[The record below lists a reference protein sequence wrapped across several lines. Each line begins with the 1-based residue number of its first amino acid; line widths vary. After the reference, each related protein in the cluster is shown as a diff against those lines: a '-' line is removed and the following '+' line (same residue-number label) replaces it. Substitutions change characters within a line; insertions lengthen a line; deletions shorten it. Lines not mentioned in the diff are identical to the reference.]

1 MTDEVVDSFSPAR
14 HATRFAGLLRAE
26 GVTLGPDATT
36 AYTRALDLVGFT
48 HRDTV
53 YWTGRA
59 TLVDRVE
66 DVPAFDRAFARFW
79 SSSADPDRRND
90 PPPPE
95 EVVVAFDEPD
105 DAGDGAPTDDED
117 VTVVRYSAAEV
128 LRTRDLARCTP
139 DELADAHRLIEA
151 FRLRV
156 PHRPGRRRR
165 PGGRHGDPLDVRR
178 TVRGAV
184 RRGGEVVDL
193 PTRVRP
199 ARPRRLVLLCDVSGS
214 MEPYARTLLRFMH
227 VSAAS
232 GQVVEAFAFATRL
245 TRLTRYLRTRD
256 PDEALRR
263 AATAV
268 DDMSGG
274 TRLGEI
280 LRTFNEEWGVRGLA
294 RGAVVVILSDGWD
307 RGDPDLL
314 GDEVARLSRVASRL
328 VWANPLSGDRDYR
341 PVARGMAAA
350 LPHIDQ
356 LVPAHSVAALED
368 LLELLNGAI
377 APRA

>member
-1 MTDEVVDSFSPAR
+1 MTDEIVESFSPAR
-14 HATRFAGLLRAE
+14 HATRFAGLLRTE
-26 GVTLGPDATT
+26 GVRLGPDATT

-59 TLVDRVE
+59 TLIDRVE

-79 SSSADPDRRND
+79 SSAPDPDRPND
-90 PPPPE
+90 PPPPN
-95 EVVVAFDEPD
+95 EVVVAFDDP
-105 DAGDGAPTDDED
+105 DGAQDQPATGDDD

-139 DELADAHRLIEA
+139 EELADAQRLIDG

-165 PGGRHGDPLDVRR
+165 AGGRHGDPLDVRR
-178 TVRGAV
+178 TVRQAV
-184 RRGGEVVDL
+184 RHGGEVVDL

-199 ARPRRLVLLCDVSGS
+199 TRPRRLVLLCDVSGS

-227 VSAAS
+227 VAAAS

-245 TRLTRYLRTRD
+245 TRLTRHLRTRD
-256 PDEALRR
+256 PDEALHR

-274 TRLGEI
+274 TRLGAI
-280 LRTFNEEWGVRGLA
+280 LQTFNDQWGVRGLA

-314 GDEVARLSRVASRL
+314 GDEVARLSRVTSRL

-350 LPHIDQ
+350 LPHVDE

-368 LLELLNGAI
+368 LLHLLDAAL
-377 APRA
+377 APTP

>member
-1 MTDEVVDSFSPAR
+1 MTGEIADSFSPAR

-59 TLVDRVE
+59 TLIDRVE
-66 DVPAFDRAFARFW
+66 DVPAFDRAFSRFW
-79 SSSADPDRRND
+79 SGPAGPDGPND
-90 PPPPE
+90 PPPPD
-95 EVVVAFDEPD
+95 EVVIAFDDPD
-105 DAGDGAPTDDED
+105 DAGDPTPTDDED
-117 VTVVRYSAAEV
+117 MTVVRYSAVEV

-139 DELADAHRLIEA
+139 DELADAQRLIEA

-199 ARPRRLVLLCDVSGS
+199 SRPRRLVLLCDVSGS

-227 VSAAS
+227 VAAAS
-232 GQVVEAFAFATRL
+232 GQAIEAFAFATRL
-245 TRLTRYLRTRD
+245 TRLTRHLRTRD

-280 LRTFNEEWGVRGLA
+280 LRTFNDQWGVRGLA

-350 LPHIDQ
+350 LPHVDE

-368 LLELLNGAI
+368 LLELLDGAI
-377 APRA
+377 TP

>member
-1 MTDEVVDSFSPAR
+1 MTDEIVDTFSPAR
-14 HATRFAGLLRAE
+14 HATRFAGLLRRE

-59 TLVDRVE
+59 TLIDRVE

-79 SSSADPDRRND
+79 SSSSESDRPND
-90 PPPPE
+90 PPPLN
-95 EVVVAFDEPD
+95 EVVVAFDELDDARDAPAPD
-105 DAGDGAPTDDED
+105 DD
-117 VTVVRYSAAEV
+117 VTVVRYSATDV

-139 DELADAHRLIEA
+139 DELAEAQRLIDG
-151 FRLRV
+151 FQLRV

-178 TVRGAV
+178 TVRRAV
-184 RRGGEVVDL
+184 RHGGEVVDL
-193 PTRVRP
+193 PTRVRQT
-199 ARPRRLVLLCDVSGS
+199 RPRRLVLLCDVSGS

-227 VSAAS
+227 VAAAS

-245 TRLTRYLRTRD
+245 TRLTRHLRTRD

-280 LRTFNEEWGVRGLA
+280 LRTFNEQWGIRGLA
-294 RGAVVVILSDGWD
+294 RGAVVVVLSDGWD
-307 RGDPDLL
+307 RGDPGLL
-314 GDEVARLSRVASRL
+314 GDELARLSRVTSRL

-350 LPHIDQ
+350 LPHVDE

-368 LLELLNGAI
+368 LMHLLDA
-377 APRA
+377 ALVPTQ